1 MSDAID
7 RRELLF
13 KALAG
18 LLGGAIGWIPV
29 EITTHGHSITEHESI
44 GVAIAGIV
52 SVALAAGMIG
62 GMILAA
68 ENNSFEITPL
78 VKRRFRLG
86 FTVCLI
92 LGIPESFFSEIIFS
106 QFYNAGG
113 WGVGHVG
120 SEAYLVAGRIMGFSL
135 MGLMLG
141 IGVGLASRSVRNVF
155 KGALGGLIGG
165 FVGGAGFDFI
175 GLFSQSGLASRLI
188 GFCVIGLAIGFFIGL
203 VHQLTKSAWLAVE
216 AG

>member
-1 MSDAID
+1 MSDAND

-92 LGIPESFFSEIIFS
+92 LGIP
-106 QFYNAGG
+106 
-113 WGVGHVG
+113 
-120 SEAYLVAGRIMGFSL
+120 
-135 MGLMLG
+135 
-141 IGVGLASRSVRNVF
+141 
-155 KGALGGLIGG
+155 
-165 FVGGAGFDFI
+165 
-175 GLFSQSGLASRLI
+175 
-188 GFCVIGLAIGFFIGL
+188 
-203 VHQLTKSAWLAVE
+203 
-216 AG
+216 